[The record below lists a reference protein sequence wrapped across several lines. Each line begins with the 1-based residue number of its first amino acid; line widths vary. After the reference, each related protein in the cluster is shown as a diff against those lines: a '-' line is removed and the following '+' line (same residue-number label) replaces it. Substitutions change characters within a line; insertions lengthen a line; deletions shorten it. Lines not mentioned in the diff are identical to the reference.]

1 MRAAHLLILSLVL
14 PAASGPAWGQDIVQ
28 QIVGL
33 VPSQPHS
40 YSQML
45 VTLAALERSERVTL
59 MRLGRS
65 VEGRE
70 LVGVAVHS
78 PRTVFGQ
85 GRRLFVIARQH
96 GNEVSG
102 TEAVLALVRH
112 FATSQGALE
121 RGTLEHVTIVAVPMS
136 NPDGAERGRRA
147 NARGVDLNRDWL
159 ARSQPE
165 TAAIE
170 RAVRAWQ
177 PHALIDL
184 HELPRSTPKPA
195 YADSFVETIGA
206 GPGVP
211 QYVSAHSHAA
221 ALDMATWLRAYNHHA
236 NVYYGGAQKDRRLC
250 HRHFGLN
257 HNIPSFLLEVK
268 TGPGRTMAHRVSF
281 HVLGMLVVANY
292 LMHCG
297 DIGPAPTAPAPQAA
311 LVASLPQP
319 AIAPAAATGPVSV
332 TVSHGPRE
340 GDVVS
345 GLTHIEAAVT
355 GGEQVR
361 YVRYK
366 LNGQLWLISNMEPYR
381 AELDTL
387 ELEDGPTEV
396 TIEAVGV
403 GGHALARATRTFR
416 VDNSALAGR

>member
-1 MRAAHLLILSLVL
+1 MRGTHLLILSLLLLAV
-14 PAASGPAWGQDIVQ
+14 SGPAWGQDIVQ

-33 VPSQPHS
+33 VPSQQHS
-40 YSQML
+40 YAQML
-45 VTLAALERSERVTL
+45 ATLAALERSERVTL

-65 VEGRE
+65 VGGRE
-70 LVGVAVHS
+70 IVGVALHS
-78 PRTVFGQ
+78 PRAVFGQ

-112 FATSQGALE
+112 LATSQGELE
-121 RGTLEHVTIVAVPMS
+121 RGTLENVTIVAVPMA

-177 PHALIDL
+177 PHALMDL
-184 HELPRSTPKPA
+184 HELPRSSSKPE
-195 YADSFVETIGA
+195 YADSFVETVGS
-206 GPGVP
+206 GRGVP

-221 ALDMATWLRAYNHHA
+221 AVEMATWLRAYNHHA
-236 NVYYGGAQKDRRLC
+236 NIYYTGAHRDRRLC

-257 HNIPSFLLEVK
+257 HGIPSFLLEVK
-268 TGPGRTMAHRVSF
+268 PGPGRTMAHRVSF

-297 DIGPAPTAPAPQAA
+297 EIGPAPAAPAPQAA

-319 AIAPAAATGPVSV
+319 KSAPAAAPGPVTV
-332 TVSHGPRE
+332 TIRDGPRE
-340 GDVVS
+340 GDVV
-345 GLTHIEAAVT
+345 GGITHLEAAVT

-361 YVRYK
+361 YVRYN

-381 AELDTL
+381 CVLDTL
-387 ELEDGPTEV
+387 EMDDGPAEV
-396 TIEAVGV
+396 TIEAVGT
-403 GGHALARATRTFR
+403 GGHALARATRTFH